1 MKNKNERISGF
12 GKKLRVIL
20 TCCLIFGGLLI
31 ASLITSIFKEGGLSN
46 YEIFTRAE
54 TVYVILIFAVSLPIL
69 LLCMIGSVIKRKRG
83 SEFLPEYICDLAK
96 SVLDEVEHEPEGEN
110 LIDLSDKPD
119 EDGENGSPEG
129 EDSAEG
135 ADGEQTD
142 EVTDEPEEAPK
153 EEPKEET
160 KKKPTNREPRFCML
174 NETDRRMA
182 NRGVIHYAGA
192 KDLAT
197 LCESFRR
204 FCAARM
210 KLYYDIED
218 IRRFISSLTVTKLI
232 VMQGMSGTGKTSL
245 SYAFGEFLENPSV
258 IVPIQPM
265 WKERSDLIGYFN
277 EFTGRFNETTLLQK
291 MYEANYSKS
300 IYVTVLDEMNIARV
314 EYYFAEFLS
323 LLEIPDPDKRYLDVV
338 SDIWDNDPVMLRD
351 GKVRLPENMWFMG
364 TVNNDDSTFA
374 ISDKVYDRAMVM
386 NLDKKCEPFECEDHK
401 PVRVSAAQLEELARE
416 ARVKYAIS
424 DRNMRRIRKLDKYLI
439 GKFRIT
445 FGNRIMKQLTGY
457 VPVYIACGGK
467 ETDAIDDMLSKK
479 VFRKLD
485 SQNPVYVKSVAED
498 VCDYLDELFGKDA
511 MPLCKEYIRRPR

>member
-1 MKNKNERISGF
+1 MVINMETLMQYFPIIPMKLEIGEMLGTAWQVLSSPIAVGIYVIVVLAMIIALIGVVMAEERNRPDPEMLREYIERIN
-12 GKKLRVIL
+12 
-20 TCCLIFGGLLI
+20 
-31 ASLITSIFKEGGLSN
+31 E
-46 YEIFTRAE
+46 
-54 TVYVILIFAVSLPIL
+54 
-69 LLCMIGSVIKRKRG
+69 IKRQTVRDAYVMPSAVPQK
-83 SEFLPEYICDLAK
+83 PEEK
-96 SVLDEVEHEPEGEN
+96 
-110 LIDLSDKPD
+110 
-119 EDGENGSPEG
+119 DGE
-129 EDSAEG
+129 
-135 ADGEQTD
+135 
-142 EVTDEPEEAPK
+142 EEEE
-153 EEPKEET
+153 EEPK
-160 KKKPTNREPRFCML
+160 KKPVLREPRFCML

-401 PVRVSAAQLEELARE
+401 PMRVSAAQLEELARE

>member
-1 MKNKNERISGF
+1 MQYFPIIQMKLEIGEMLGIAWRVLSSPIAVGIYVIVVLAMIITLIGVVMAEERNRPDPEMLREYIERIN
-12 GKKLRVIL
+12 
-20 TCCLIFGGLLI
+20 
-31 ASLITSIFKEGGLSN
+31 E
-46 YEIFTRAE
+46 
-54 TVYVILIFAVSLPIL
+54 
-69 LLCMIGSVIKRKRG
+69 IKRQTVRDA
-83 SEFLPEYICDLAK
+83 YIMPFATPQK
-96 SVLDEVEHEPEGEN
+96 SKDDEKEN
-110 LIDLSDKPD
+110 D
-119 EDGENGSPEG
+119 EEK
-129 EDSAEG
+129 
-135 ADGEQTD
+135 
-142 EVTDEPEEAPK
+142 EE
-153 EEPKEET
+153 EEPK
-160 KKKPTNREPRFCML
+160 KKPVLREPRFCML

-182 NRGVIHYAGA
+182 NRSVTHYAGA

-401 PVRVSAAQLEELARE
+401 PVRVSAAQLEELAKE

>member
-1 MKNKNERISGF
+1 MQYFPIIQMKIEIGELLSIAWSVLSSPIAVGIYVIVVLLAVIALVGAIMSEERNRPDPEMLREYIERIN
-12 GKKLRVIL
+12 
-20 TCCLIFGGLLI
+20 
-31 ASLITSIFKEGGLSN
+31 E
-46 YEIFTRAE
+46 
-54 TVYVILIFAVSLPIL
+54 
-69 LLCMIGSVIKRKRG
+69 IKRKTVRDA
-83 SEFLPEYICDLAK
+83 FVLPY
-96 SVLDEVEHEPEGEN
+96 
-110 LIDLSDKPD
+110 
-119 EDGENGSPEG
+119 
-129 EDSAEG
+129 G
-135 ADGEQTD
+135 AQQKN
-142 EVTDEPEEAPK
+142 EPEEEDSE
-153 EEPKEET
+153 EEPEE
-160 KKKPTNREPRFCML
+160 KKPIEREPRFCML
-174 NETDRRMA
+174 NETDRRMQERRA
-182 NRGVIHYAGA
+182 ELYEGA
-192 KDLAT
+192 SDLSM
-197 LCESFRR
+197 LCESFRK
-204 FCAARM
+204 FCAAKM

-291 MYEANYSKS
+291 MYESNYSKS

-338 SDIWDNDPVMLRD
+338 SDIWENDPVMLRD
-351 GKVRLPENMWFMG
+351 GKIKLPDNMWFMG

-386 NLDKKCEPFECEDHK
+386 NLDKKCEPFESESHDPIHI
-401 PVRVSAAQLEELARE
+401 SAAQLETLAKE

-424 DRNMRRIRKLDKYLI
+424 DRNMRKIRKLDKYLI
-439 GKFRIT
+439 DKFRIT

-498 VCDYLDELFGKDA
+498 VCDYIDELFGKDSL
-511 MPLCKEYIRRPR
+511 PLCKEYIRKPR

>member
-1 MKNKNERISGF
+1 M
-12 GKKLRVIL
+12 
-20 TCCLIFGGLLI
+20 
-31 ASLITSIFKEGGLSN
+31 LST
-46 YEIFTRAE
+46 EIFSVAPPILGIGDVLSTAWKILSSPIA
-54 TVYVILIFAVSLPIL
+54 VGIYVILVLI
-69 LLCMIGSVIKRKRG
+69 SVIALIC
-83 SEFLPEYICDLAK
+83 FLLAEEKNRPDPEMLQEYIERINEIK
-96 SVLDEVEHEPEGEN
+96 R
-110 LIDLSDKPD
+110 
-119 EDGENGSPEG
+119 
-129 EDSAEG
+129 
-135 ADGEQTD
+135 QTLRETYIMPAYD
-142 EVTDEPEEAPK
+142 PHRVPK
-153 EEPKEET
+153 EEGDEEKRKE
-160 KKKPTNREPRFCML
+160 KKAIEREPRFCML
-174 NETDRRMA
+174 NETDRRMKG
-182 NRGVIHYAGA
+182 RGAEHYEGA
-192 KDLAT
+192 KELEI
-197 LCESFRR
+197 LCESFRK
-204 FCAARM
+204 FCASRM

-218 IRRFISSLTVTKLI
+218 IRRFIASLTVTKLI

-323 LLEIPDPDKRYLDVV
+323 LLEIPDPNKRYLDVV
-338 SDIWDNDPVMLRD
+338 SDIWDNDPIMLRD

-401 PVRVSAAQLEELARE
+401 PVRISAAQLEALAKE

-485 SQNPVYVKSVAED
+485 AQNPVYVKSVAED

-511 MPLCKEYIRRPR
+511 LPLCKEYIRRPR

>member
-1 MKNKNERISGF
+1 MKDNNERIIGF
-12 GKKLRVIL
+12 RKKIRVIL
-20 TCCLIFGGLLI
+20 AICIIFGGLLV
-31 ASLITSIFKEGGLSN
+31 ASLVTALFKENGLKN
-46 YEIFTRAE
+46 YELFIRSE
-54 TVYVILIFAVSLPIL
+54 TVYVILIFAISLPFL
-69 LLCMIGSVIKRKRG
+69 LLAMLITVKKRNKENEYLPKYLC
-83 SEFLPEYICDLAK
+83 EFAE
-96 SVLDEVEHEPEGEN
+96 SVLDESQYAEGEN
-110 LIDLSDKPD
+110 LVELDPERK
-119 EDGENGSPEG
+119 DG
-129 EDSAEG
+129 AFL
-135 ADGEQTD
+135 ADGEEA
-142 EVTDEPEEAPK
+142 EVGEEQPK
-153 EEPKEET
+153 E
-160 KKKPTNREPRFCML
+160 KKPIEREPRFCML
-174 NETDRRMA
+174 NETDRRMKD
-182 NRGVIHYAGA
+182 RGAEHYEGA
-192 KDLAT
+192 KELEI
-197 LCESFRR
+197 LCESFRK
-204 FCAARM
+204 FCASRM

-218 IRRFISSLTVTKLI
+218 IRRFIASLTVTKLI

-323 LLEIPDPDKRYLDVV
+323 LLEIPDPNKRYLDVV

-401 PVRVSAAQLEELARE
+401 PVRISAAQLEALAKE

-485 SQNPVYVKSVAED
+485 AQNPVYVKSVAED

-511 MPLCKEYIRRPR
+511 LPLCKEYIRRPR

>member
-1 MKNKNERISGF
+1 MGSFDGQTQGEITEMPRCLDLKGMVINFMLSTEIFSIPLPFLGIGNVLGAVWKVLSSPIAVGIYVVLVLAAVIALIAFLLAEERNRPDPEMLQEYIERIN
-12 GKKLRVIL
+12 
-20 TCCLIFGGLLI
+20 
-31 ASLITSIFKEGGLSN
+31 E
-46 YEIFTRAE
+46 
-54 TVYVILIFAVSLPIL
+54 
-69 LLCMIGSVIKRKRG
+69 IKRQTVRETYVMPVG
-83 SEFLPEYICDLAK
+83 NPYGGK
-96 SVLDEVEHEPEGEN
+96 SAP
-110 LIDLSDKPD
+110 PD
-119 EDGENGSPEG
+119 E
-129 EDSAEG
+129 
-135 ADGEQTD
+135 
-142 EVTDEPEEAPK
+142 EPRE
-153 EEPKEET
+153 
-160 KKKPTNREPRFCML
+160 KKPAVREPRFCML
-174 NETDRRMA
+174 NETDRRMQR
-182 NRGVIHYAGA
+182 RGVEHYAGA
-192 KDLAT
+192 GSLEE
-197 LCESFRR
+197 LCEGFRK
-204 FCAARM
+204 FCASRM
-210 KLYYDIED
+210 RLYYDIED
-218 IRRFISSLTVTKLI
+218 IRRFIAGLTVTKLI

-338 SDIWDNDPVMLRD
+338 SDIWENDPVMLRD

-401 PVRVSAAQLEELARE
+401 PMRVSAEQLMALARE
-416 ARVKYAIS
+416 ARARYAIS

-511 MPLCKEYIRRPR
+511 LPLCKEYIRRPR

>member
-1 MKNKNERISGF
+1 MKNENKRVSKFRKRILAIF
-12 GKKLRVIL
+12 M
-20 TCCLIFGGLLI
+20 CCIIFGGLLVATI
-31 ASLITSIFKEGGLSN
+31 VASVFKEGGLQN
-46 YEIFTRAE
+46 YEIFTRSE
-54 TVYVILIFAVSLPIL
+54 TVYLILIFAVLLPIL
-69 LLCMIGSVIKRKRG
+69 LISMLVAVKKRKR
-83 SEFLPEYICDLAK
+83 ENEYLPAYLCELAE
-96 SVLDEVEHEPEGEN
+96 SVLDDSEYAEGEN
-110 LIDLSDKPD
+110 LVELIPTHEAGD
-119 EDGENGSPEG
+119 DGSMS
-129 EDSAEG
+129 SAESD
-135 ADGEQTD
+135 ADGT
-142 EVTDEPEEAPK
+142 PEE
-153 EEPKEET
+153 
-160 KKKPTNREPRFCML
+160 KKAVEREPRFCML
-174 NETDRRMA
+174 KETDERM
-182 NRGVIHYAGA
+182 RTGGSVHYAGA
-192 KDLAT
+192 KDLSE
-197 LCESFRR
+197 LCEAFRA
-204 FCAARM
+204 FCASRM
-210 KLYYDIED
+210 RLYYDIED

-291 MYEANYSKS
+291 MYEAGYSES

-338 SDIWDNDPVMLRD
+338 SDKWDNDPVRLRD
-351 GKVRLPENMWFMG
+351 GKVRLPDNMWFMG

-386 NLDKKCEPFECEDHK
+386 NLDKKCEPFECADHK
-401 PVRVSAAQLEELARE
+401 PIRVSAKQLEELAKE
-416 ARVKYAIS
+416 ARAKYAIS

-511 MPLCKEYIRRPR
+511 LPLCKEYIRRPR

>member
-1 MKNKNERISGF
+1 MKKNNERMSGF
-12 GKKLRVIL
+12 RKKIRVIL
-20 TCCLIFGGLLI
+20 AVCIVFGGLLA
-31 ASLITSIFKEGGLSN
+31 ASIVTSFFKEGGLKN
-46 YEIFTRAE
+46 YELFIRSE
-54 TVYVILIFAVSLPIL
+54 TVYVILIFAVSLPVL
-69 LLCMIGSVIKRKRG
+69 LFCMLAAVRRRNKENEYLPKYLC
-83 SEFLPEYICDLAK
+83 ELAE
-96 SVLDEVEHEPEGEN
+96 SVLDDSQYAEGEN
-110 LIDLSDKPD
+110 LVELEPDHPDGELSPTADSAPPD
-119 EDGENGSPEG
+119 E
-129 EDSAEG
+129 
-135 ADGEQTD
+135 
-142 EVTDEPEEAPK
+142 EPRE
-153 EEPKEET
+153 
-160 KKKPTNREPRFCML
+160 KKPAVREPRFCML
-174 NETDRRMA
+174 NETDRRMQR
-182 NRGVIHYAGA
+182 RGVEHYAGA
-192 KDLAT
+192 GSLEE
-197 LCESFRR
+197 LCEGFRK
-204 FCAARM
+204 FCASRM
-210 KLYYDIED
+210 RLYYDIED
-218 IRRFISSLTVTKLI
+218 IRRFIAGLTVTKLI

-338 SDIWDNDPVMLRD
+338 SDIWENDPVMLRD

-401 PVRVSAAQLEELARE
+401 PMRVSAEQLMALARE
-416 ARVKYAIS
+416 ARARYAIS

-511 MPLCKEYIRRPR
+511 LPLCKEYIRRPR